1 LAVPGKPGL
10 RSTRSAQTTAGRAS
24 GSPLERRELDRLL
37 NAFAH
42 FLAGLEV
49 RNIFLG
55 YRNGLRIRVF
65 GSQASAEWLQTEP
78 EDLRLSH
85 ADGRH
90 VLIMLAGGVHELL
103 LRADTLTW
111 ELRELPGSRRA
122 A

>member
-1 LAVPGKPGL
+1 MNTPIEVDCTCEAD
-10 RSTRSAQTTAGRAS
+10 GRVRV
-24 GSPLERRELDRLL
+24 RRVRLGRPWQPVEQGRQW
-37 NAFAH
+37 A
-42 FLAGLEV
+42 
-49 RNIFLG
+49 
-55 YRNGLRIRVF
+55 
-65 GSQASAEWLQTEP
+65 
-78 EDLRLSH
+78 D